1 MLLRRDAGVA
11 YARDCSQ
18 SMSKKADGMPMNGY
32 LLWSVQDNFEWIWGY
47 GDRFG
52 IVYVEFDTLERTP
65 KLSAEWFR
73 ETAKQSAVA

>member
-1 MLLRRDAGVA
+1 MLLRRDAGIA
-11 YARDCSQ
+11 DAWDRSQ
-18 SMSKKADGMPMNGY
+18 SMSKEADGMTVNGY
-32 LLWSVQDNFEWIWGY
+32 LLWSAKDKFERIWGC